1 MAKATIEDLKRQ
13 NGIKE
18 IERLL
23 DGTGHFT
30 TKLGYDYFVNLLES
44 LNPNAPTSYRLCA
57 AIERDIAGIEMDGKI
72 FPLGRDYEGKEKHR
86 KFYNEKMSNHQ
97 QGVEQK
103 DWDLL
108 KAYFAERRDAAS
120 DVPPDNGFK
129 NIMKFAER
137 LGLDEDERELLT
149 FVFVTSCI
157 PYMDTILKDV
167 CHKDPSNIPG
177 VACYMLGKPELYEKA
192 RKLFSKSGVLAKN
205 DFIQFNET
213 NFLPLIDGDLS
224 AALSAPE
231 AEEADVISTILGKP
245 TTAALDVSDFEHH
258 TKQIKHVCEVI
269 KAAVANGDT
278 GVNILLY
285 GPAGGGKTEM
295 AKAIAEALGLTMYA
309 VGETEP
315 DNPKKGEKNKSTA
328 QKRLAQLHRSH
339 LLLEGNKKAIV
350 MFDEAEDLLIKGN
363 DSTKAADTESKIA
376 TNRTAETNPVVTIY
390 IGNDVAQKFHS
401 SLNQRFTYSIYVDY
415 PPAMIRR
422 NIWNRQ
428 LQANGVTLP
437 EEDIRMLA
445 RKYSPAP
452 RMIAK
457 AANVARLTNGGVKA
471 IEENLRADSQLLAGR
486 SDAIVNHETAGKV
499 YQPSFLDAT
508 SLKTVESL
516 IARGRAR
523 KPFALIVEGAEGAG
537 VTSTMQYIGEEMV
550 RGVAEVDV
558 ADLIAPSPMGPSP
571 EDKIMGV
578 FNQAADKGL
587 FVVFDNIEQLALS
600 PVDNWKKW
608 DTPLTKIF
616 MDCARDHKLP
626 FAVVTNKSGVLPDK
640 FRFEFSHGLQLGTL
654 DETRAAAAF
663 EYYFDRKAPA
673 ALAEIKNAYVGD
685 FEKVAAL
692 MERIEHAE
700 DDDALRLDML
710 RKQIEFRNHEGQG
723 IGFTLDKKSTFE
735 SGPL

>member
-1 MAKATIEDLKRQ
+1 
-13 NGIKE
+13 
-18 IERLL
+18 
-23 DGTGHFT
+23 
-30 TKLGYDYFVNLLES
+30 
-44 LNPNAPTSYRLCA
+44 
-57 AIERDIAGIEMDGKI
+57 
-72 FPLGRDYEGKEKHR
+72 
-86 KFYNEKMSNHQ
+86 
-97 QGVEQK
+97 
-103 DWDLL
+103 
-108 KAYFAERRDAAS
+108 
-120 DVPPDNGFK
+120 
-129 NIMKFAER
+129 
-137 LGLDEDERELLT
+137 
-149 FVFVTSCI
+149 
-157 PYMDTILKDV
+157 MDTILKDV

-177 VACYMLGKPELYEKA
+177 VACYMLGKPELFEKA

-205 DFIQFNET
+205 DFIQFNEA
-213 NFLPLIDGDLS
+213 NFLPLIDADLS

-231 AEEADVISTILGKP
+231 AEESDVISTILGKP
-245 TTAALDVSDFEHH
+245 TTASLHVSDFEHH

-269 KAAVANGDT
+269 GSAVANGDK
-278 GVNILLY
+278 GVSILLY

-315 DNPKKGEKNKSTA
+315 DNQKKSEKNRSTA

-350 MFDEAEDLLIKGN
+350 MFDEAEDLLIKGS
-363 DSTKAADTESKIA
+363 DSSKAADTESKIA

-401 SLNQRFTYSIYVDY
+401 SLNQRFIYSIYVDY

-457 AANVARLTNGGVKA
+457 AANVARLTNGGIKA
-471 IEENLRADSQLLAGR
+471 IEENLRADSQLMTGR
-486 SDAIVNHETAGKV
+486 SDAIINHDTAGKV

-508 SLKTVESL
+508 SLNTVESL

-523 KPFALIVEGAEGAG
+523 KPFALIVEGAEGSG
-537 VTSTMQYIGEEMV
+537 VTSTMQYMGEEMV

-626 FAVVTNKSGVLPDK
+626 FAVVTNKTNVLPDK

-663 EYYFDRKAPA
+663 EYYFDRKAPS
-673 ALAEIKNAYVGD
+673 ALAEIKDAYVGD

-710 RKQIEFRNHEGQG
+710 RKQIEFRNHEGQS